1 VPARRQRLAY
11 ALGGRAPELGPVHD
25 AGGEV
30 AAVDGRHRGVVD
42 DEERD
47 ERREGQ
53 AGERGGPVD
62 ELDGDEALHPRPAKP
77 LWPTL
82 RDLIDRDERVIV
94 LTENQPGAVPWIH
107 RQPAVMQETPY
118 RFRSA
123 AELAAEGSC
132 APNRGGTE
140 GSLFLV
146 NHWVDT
152 SPAPRPGIAR
162 EVNARA
168 FLDDRLTRCRRER
181 GLLPTVVAVDFYR
194 EGDVFGA
201 VAELNE
207 AR

>member
-1 VPARRQRLAY
+1 VLSIEDDTEAKDTAEVIERSGLAREAF
-11 ALGGRAPELGPVHD
+11 
-25 AGGEV
+25 
-30 AAVDGRHRGVVD
+30 RG
-42 DEERD
+42 
-47 ERREGQ
+47 
-53 AGERGGPVD
+53 
-62 ELDGDEALHPRPAKP
+62 PAKP
-77 LWPTL
+77 PWPTL

-107 RQPAVMQETPY
+107 RQPAVTQETPY
-118 RFRSA
+118 RFRSP